1 MARVAV
7 DIIEEEGFNGTIW
20 AHWGPYVP
28 MRTAIQSKPKRRIKV
43 DLDPIVAEILDL
55 IAERIET
62 ELVPRPTRTA
72 LLDKAG
78 HMFIERWLALHS
90 EDKTAVDAI
99 RTKLSGPKKVVRL
112 AMSSPKESRGTHSEG
127 EEVL

>member
-1 MARVAV
+1 
-7 DIIEEEGFNGTIW
+7 
-20 AHWGPYVP
+20 
-28 MRTAIQSKPKRRIKV
+28 MRATNPPKPKRRIKV
-43 DLDPIVAEILDL
+43 DLDPTVAEILDL

-90 EDKTAVDAI
+90 EDKSAVESI

-112 AMSSPKESRGTHSEG
+112 AASFPRGSRGTHGGG

>member
-1 MARVAV
+1 MPV
-7 DIIEEEGFNGTIW
+7 
-20 AHWGPYVP
+20 
-28 MRTAIQSKPKRRIKV
+28 RTANQSKPKRRIKV

-78 HMFIERWLALHS
+78 HLFIERWLALHA
-90 EDKTAVDAI
+90 EDKSEVDGI
-99 RTKLSGPKKVVRL
+99 KIKLSGPKKVVGL
-112 AMSSPKESRGTHSEG
+112 ATALTKRSRGTHREG
-127 EEVL
+127 EEIL